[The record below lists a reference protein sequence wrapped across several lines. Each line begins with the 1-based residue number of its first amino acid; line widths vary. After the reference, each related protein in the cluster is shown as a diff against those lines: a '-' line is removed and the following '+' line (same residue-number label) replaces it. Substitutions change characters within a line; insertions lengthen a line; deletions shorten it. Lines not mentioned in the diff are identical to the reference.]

1 MKVTKER
8 LMQIINEELDEARS
22 GDKEEYI
29 TAALTALQ
37 NLLVEMPEKGAEI
50 NVIIASVRA
59 LGGLVP

>member
-1 MKVTKER
+1 
-8 LMQIINEELDEARS
+8 MQIINEELDEARS

-50 NVIIASVRA
+50 NVIIASVRR
-59 LGGLVP
+59 LGGLAP